1 MEMMSIVYITVFL
14 SFLLLLV
21 WKVIYPIL
29 LIFYRYKQIEDIP
42 GPPQNSLIYGHM
54 ADIKEF
60 LHGSLVD
67 WSKIYGKVF
76 KIRIAHKNMIIVLDP
91 DDIKTVIANGK
102 DSLKKSDIS
111 YNPLKSFVGD
121 GLLTSEGKRWK
132 ETRKALEQAFKREY
146 LKGRITQIM
155 NLVVNKSIGK
165 LKEYEERDEYVDLNS
180 MTIKIALDII
190 GWSGFAINF
199 EAVENKDESE
209 LQRAIATGLMEI
221 MRELKSPF
229 KLFESKEKV
238 NSIKLLRQAGLD
250 AIKIRK
256 NQIKNNEETP
266 KDILDVLLKAKN
278 ENGEKIVP
286 DNNII
291 EEYLTFLVAGHETS
305 ANMVAFS
312 LLLLLKNEDKLK
324 KVREEISSILGD
336 EPVEEIPFESLP
348 KFKYTEMCLNET
360 LRCYSIAPGTARKT
374 GDKYLQLKNY
384 KVPPNQIIFIS
395 FYALHHQ
402 SDYFPEPE
410 KFIPERFDKS
420 SEYYVEKPVY
430 AYAPFSIGPR
440 NCIGKNFA
448 MIEGKIM
455 LIQLLHNFD
464 FILRND
470 IDLSLTQNLTLRP
483 SKGLPAK
490 VISRFN

>member
-21 WKVIYPIL
+21 WKVIYPIS
-29 LIFYRYKQIEDIP
+29 LILYRYKQIEHIP
-42 GPPQNSLIYGHM
+42 GPPQKSLILGHVG
-54 ADIKEF
+54 DIKQF
-60 LHGSLVD
+60 LHGKLVD
-67 WSKIYGKVF
+67 WSKVYGKVF
-76 KIRIAHKNMIIVLDP
+76 KIRIIHKNMIVVLDP
-91 DDIKTVIANGK
+91 DDIKTILVNGK
-102 DSLKKSDIS
+102 DSLKKSGTAYDPI
-111 YNPLKSFVGD
+111 KSFVGD
-121 GLLTSEGKRWK
+121 GLLTSDGKRWK

-146 LKGRITQIM
+146 LKGRITKIM
-155 NLVVNKSIGK
+155 NIIVNKSIDK

-190 GWSGFAINF
+190 GWSGFSVNF
-199 EAVENKDESE
+199 DAVGNNEENEFQK
-209 LQRAIATGLMEI
+209 AIATGLSEI
-221 MRELKSPF
+221 MKELKRPL
-229 KLFESKEKV
+229 KIFESKDKID
-238 NSIKLLRQAGLD
+238 SIKLLRQAGLD

-266 KDILDVLLKAKN
+266 KDIMDVLLKAKN
-278 ENGEKIVP
+278 EKGENIVT

-305 ANMVAFS
+305 ANMVAFC

-336 EPVEEIPFESLP
+336 DPVDEIPFDSLS
-348 KFKYTEMCLNET
+348 KFKYLDMCLNET
-360 LRCYSIAPGTARKT
+360 LRCYSIAPATVRTT
-374 GDKYLQLKNY
+374 GNKPLQLKNY
-384 KVPPNQIIFIS
+384 KIPPNQIVIIS

-420 SEYYVEKPVY
+420 SEYYVEKPIY
-430 AYAPFSIGPR
+430 AYIPFSIGSR

-448 MIEGKIM
+448 KIEGKIM

-464 FILRND
+464 FQLRDD
-470 IDLSLTQNLTLRP
+470 IDLGLVQNLTLRP